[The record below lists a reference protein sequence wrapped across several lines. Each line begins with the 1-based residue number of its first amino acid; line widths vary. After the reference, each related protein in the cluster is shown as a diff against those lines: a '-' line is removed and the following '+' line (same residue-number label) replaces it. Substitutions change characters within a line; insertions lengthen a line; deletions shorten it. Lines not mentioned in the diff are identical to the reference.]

1 MRALHSRPMSHASVG
16 RAAPVA
22 GGAVSAPAAAAHFDA
37 LYEFDREPVTEDR
50 LVGPGYFAG
59 SLAGEHVAATEFVI
73 GVMFVNWGASVAD
86 MFIGLALGNA
96 LAVLTWTLL
105 CAPIAVQTRL
115 TLYWYLRS
123 IGGPWL
129 TVVYNLLNA
138 LLFCILAGCMITVS
152 ASAVRIP
159 FGIAPQVHWYP
170 DDLRFVAVVALVG
183 AVVVTLAMAGFKRL
197 AAFATVCSPWMLLM
211 FVGGAAVALPA
222 LAAQAGLNGVHGV
235 GDFLTLAERVV
246 WTGRTPDGSAPMGF
260 WRIAAFAWICN
271 LAMHGGLSDMA
282 LFRYAR
288 RSSYGLLTA
297 VGMFLGHY
305 LAWICAGLMGA
316 GAALL
321 LETPLPRLDS
331 GAVAY
336 TTLGWAGILAVIVAG
351 WTTSNPTL
359 YRAGL
364 ALQAVTP
371 NWSRA
376 RVTLVAGIATTVI
389 ACFPFVFTRL
399 LDFVG
404 LYGLLLAPAG
414 AIVLAEHWLFP
425 PLGLTR
431 YWAYYQGT
439 VLNWPALV
447 AWVGSVAIGLALE
460 RAGVLHLFYL
470 FLPVYLL
477 TIVSY
482 IALASVAGARVPPPA
497 GATGIPGIERRGVA
511 PTRPRRPRTGPVVI
525 AAGGLA
531 AAGLLAALVLP
542 TRVATLAAG
551 EAAAWLPAM
560 QTWLI
565 LATLL
570 YLVAGTV
577 FYLARYGED

>member
-1 MRALHSRPMSHASVG
+1 MPDAGVG
-16 RAAPVA
+16 ISSAAA
-22 GGAVSAPAAAAHFDA
+22 GVSTPSAAAHFDA
-37 LYEFDREPVTEDR
+37 LYEFDREPVTDDR

-59 SLAGEHVAATEFVI
+59 SFAGEHVAATEFVI
-73 GVMFVNWGASVAD
+73 GVMFVNWGASVRD
-86 MFIGLALGNA
+86 MFVGLALGNA

-138 LLFCILAGCMITVS
+138 VLFCILAGCMITVS

-170 DDLRFVAVVALVG
+170 SDPRFVLVVLVVG
-183 AVVVTLAMAGFKRL
+183 AVVVGLAMAGFKRL
-197 AAFATVCSPWMLLM
+197 AAFASVCSPWMFLM
-211 FVGGAAVALPA
+211 FIGGAAVALPA
-222 LAAQAGLNGVHGV
+222 LAQQAGLPGVSGPA
-235 GDFLTLAERVV
+235 DFFTLGERVV

-260 WRIAAFAWICN
+260 WKIAAFAWICN

-288 RSSYGLLTA
+288 RGSYGLFSA

-321 LETPLPRLDS
+321 LQTPLARLDS

-336 TTLGWAGILAVIVAG
+336 TTLGWSGILAVIVAG

-376 RVTLVAGIATTVI
+376 RVTLVAGVVTTVI

-414 AIVLAEHWLFP
+414 AVVLTEHWIFP
-425 PLGLTR
+425 RIGLTR
-431 YWAYYQGT
+431 YWAHYQGKA
-439 VLNWPALV
+439 LNWPALA
-447 AWVGSVAIGLALE
+447 AWVGSIAVGLALE
-460 RAGVLHLFYL
+460 RSGVLHLFYL

-477 TIVSY
+477 TMVTY
-482 IALASVAGARVPPPA
+482 IALASVAGARVPAPA
-497 GATGIPGIERRGVA
+497 GATGIPGIDRRGMPPA
-511 PTRPRRPRTGPVVI
+511 RPTTPGTGPVVV
-525 AAGGLA
+525 AAAALSAVALVLSLWLPLRMAALPPAEA
-531 AAGLLAALVLP
+531 AAGLPSMQAWLIV
-542 TRVATLAAG
+542 VTLA
-551 EAAAWLPAM
+551 
-560 QTWLI
+560 
-565 LATLL
+565 
-570 YLVAGTV
+570 YLVAGTA
-577 FYLARYGED
+577 FYLKRYNE

>member
-1 MRALHSRPMSHASVG
+1 MPEASVG
-16 RAAPVA
+16 TT
-22 GGAVSAPAAAAHFDA
+22 PAAAGVPTPAAVAHLDA

-59 SLAGEHVAATEFVI
+59 AFAGEHVAATEFVI
-73 GVMFVNWGASVAD
+73 GVMFVNWGASVRD
-86 MFIGLALGNA
+86 MFVGLALGNL

-138 LLFCILAGCMITVS
+138 VLFCILAGCMITVS

-170 DDLRFVAVVALVG
+170 TELGFVLVVLVVG
-183 AVVVTLAMAGFKRL
+183 AVVVSVAMAGFKRL
-197 AAFATVCSPWMLLM
+197 AAFASVCSPWMFLM
-211 FVGGAAVALPA
+211 FIGGAAVALPP
-222 LAAQAGLNGVHGV
+222 LARQAGLDGVSSV
-235 GDFLTLAERVV
+235 ADFFTVAERVV
-246 WTGRTPDGSAPMGF
+246 WTGRTPDGAAPLGF
-260 WRIAAFAWICN
+260 WKIAAFAWICN

-288 RSSYGLLTA
+288 RSSYGLFSA

-321 LETPLPRLDS
+321 MQSPLAQLDS

-336 TTLGWAGILAVIVAG
+336 TTLGWSGILAVIVAG

-364 ALQAVTP
+364 ALQAITP

-376 RVTLVAGIATTVI
+376 RVTLVAGVATTAI

-414 AIVLAEHWLFP
+414 AIVLTEHWLFP
-425 PLGLTR
+425 RIGLTR
-431 YWAYYQGT
+431 YWAHYQRQG
-439 VLNWPALV
+439 LNWPALV
-447 AWVGSVAIGLALE
+447 AWVGAIAIGLGLE

-477 TIVSY
+477 TMALY
-482 IALASVAGARVPPPA
+482 TALAAVAGARVPAPA
-497 GATGIPGIERRGVA
+497 GASGIPGIERRGMPPA
-511 PTRPRRPRTGPVVI
+511 TPSRPGGGATVVI
-525 AAGGLA
+525 AGVVS
-531 AAGLLAALVLP
+531 LAALVICLWLP
-542 TRVATLAAG
+542 VRAASQSAAEVTTTLPGVQGWLIVATLV
-551 EAAAWLPAM
+551 
-560 QTWLI
+560 
-565 LATLL
+565 
-570 YLVAGTV
+570 YLVAGTT
-577 FYLARYGED
+577 FYLKRYNE